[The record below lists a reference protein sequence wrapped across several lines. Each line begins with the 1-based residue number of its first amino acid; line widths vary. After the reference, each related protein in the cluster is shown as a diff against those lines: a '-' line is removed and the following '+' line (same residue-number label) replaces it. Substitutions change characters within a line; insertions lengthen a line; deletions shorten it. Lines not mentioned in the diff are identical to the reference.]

1 MEGFYPP
8 YCNSF
13 SSFCVLSGWG
23 QQCSFHA
30 HTKPTSRRQ
39 NVIFRRKSDH
49 LHWQRR
55 GFRSVARELETS
67 FTAELDDFSEMNLA
81 PGNTRDVTWGSWLSV
96 VLDETKSFE
105 VVFFLHWGTWFVEVK
120 SSYRTQHVL
129 LSVAAHGC
137 VKTWW
142 QNYLFWKPKMRLIY
156 FGATHRQTNQNQLH
170 ATLKFK
176 RLSGLRLGDQYVWQ
190 SLQLLQSFR
199 HTVLA
204 IHRCHVEFPKP
215 TRVRL
220 SKLNTCLLLVHV
232 VEIFV
237 NENCFL

>member
-1 MEGFYPP
+1 MPIPNRRHEGKTLYSVGKATIYIDRGVAFVQSQGNWKPVSLQNLMILAKWISPRETPVMSRGVPGCQSFSMKQSLSKWFSFCAEGRGLLRWSHHIEQNMFCFLSLHTAVRWQHYLFLKAENAP
-8 YCNSF
+8 YIFWCNS
-13 SSFCVLSGWG
+13 
-23 QQCSFHA
+23 QA
-30 HTKPTSRRQ
+30 
-39 NVIFRRKSDH
+39 N
-49 LHWQRR
+49 
-55 GFRSVARELETS
+55 
-67 FTAELDDFSEMNLA
+67 
-81 PGNTRDVTWGSWLSV
+81 
-96 VLDETKSFE
+96 
-105 VVFFLHWGTWFVEVK
+105 
-120 SSYRTQHVL
+120 
-129 LSVAAHGC
+129 
-137 VKTWW
+137 
-142 QNYLFWKPKMRLIY
+142 
-156 FGATHRQTNQNQLH
+156 NQNQLH

-176 RLSGLRLGDQYVWQ
+176 RLSGLKLGDQYVWE

>member
-1 MEGFYPP
+1 
-8 YCNSF
+8 
-13 SSFCVLSGWG
+13 
-23 QQCSFHA
+23 
-30 HTKPTSRRQ
+30 
-39 NVIFRRKSDH
+39 
-49 LHWQRR
+49 
-55 GFRSVARELETS
+55 
-67 FTAELDDFSEMNLA
+67 
-81 PGNTRDVTWGSWLSV
+81 
-96 VLDETKSFE
+96 
-105 VVFFLHWGTWFVEVK
+105 
-120 SSYRTQHVL
+120 
-129 LSVAAHGC
+129 
-137 VKTWW
+137 
-142 QNYLFWKPKMRLIY
+142 MRLIY
-156 FGATHRQTNQNQLH
+156 FSATHRQTNQNQLH

-176 RLSGLRLGDQYVWQ
+176 RLSGLKLGDQYVWE